1 MGSRGKVR
9 SGMAAAG
16 AVVLALA
23 LGACESRGG
32 SALLGG
38 VGGAAAGAGGYE
50 LHLNRQKQRVE
61 ADFEAGRIDRREY
74 EIRMDQ
80 ISRDSFIQ

>member
-1 MGSRGKVR
+1 MSKAFAV
-9 SGMAAAG
+9 SAFAALL
-16 AVVLALA
+16 V
-23 LGACESRGG
+23 LGACDSRGG

-50 LHLNRQKQRVE
+50 YHLNQEKQRVE
-61 ADFEAGRIDRREY
+61 KARSDGSMSADEARIRL
-74 EIRMDQ
+74 DQ

>member
-1 MGSRGKVR
+1 MKRICAMLVIGS
-9 SGMAAAG
+9 ALLAG
-16 AVVLALA
+16 
-23 LGACESRGG
+23 GCDSSGG

-50 LHLNRQKQRVE
+50 YHLNNQKARVE
-61 ADFEAGRIDRREY
+61 EDLKQGKIDKEEY

-80 ISRDSFIQ
+80 IRRDSFVQ

>member
-1 MGSRGKVR
+1 MTKTI
-9 SGMAAAG
+9 MAI
-16 AVVLALA
+16 AVLVATLPLQ
-23 LGACESRGG
+23 GCESRGG

-50 LHLNRQKQRVE
+50 YHLNRQKERVE
-61 ADFEAGRIDRREY
+61 ADRKSGKITQNEY

-80 ISRDSFIQ
+80 IRRDSLVR

>member
-1 MGSRGKVR
+1 MKATAGI
-9 SGMAAAG
+9 AAAMLLAAG
-16 AVVLALA
+16 LAVS
-23 LGACESRGG
+23 GCESRGG

-50 LHLNRQKQRVE
+50 FHLNRQKERVE
-61 ADFEAGRIDRREY
+61 EAYKSGEIDEEEY

-80 ISRDSFIQ
+80 IRRDSLVQ

>member
-1 MGSRGKVR
+1 MSKLYAV
-9 SGMAAAG
+9 G
-16 AVVLALA
+16 ALVALLA
-23 LGACESRGG
+23 LGACDSRGG

-50 LHLNRQKQRVE
+50 YHLNQEKQRVE
-61 ADFEAGRIDRREY
+61 KARTDGSMSADEARIRL
-74 EIRMDQ
+74 DQ

>member
-1 MGSRGKVR
+1 MNK
-9 SGMAAAG
+9 AALVG
-16 AVVLALA
+16 AMLAVS
-23 LGACESRGG
+23 LGLSACESSGG

-50 LHLNRQKQRVE
+50 YHLKRQKDRVE
-61 ADFEAGRIDRREY
+61 EDRRAGRISQSEY

-80 ISRDSFIQ
+80 IRRDSLLQ

>member
-1 MGSRGKVR
+1 MMR
-9 SGMAAAG
+9 SMTAAA
-16 AVVLALA
+16 AALAMALA

-50 LHLNRQKQRVE
+50 YHLNRQKQRVE
-61 ADFEAGRIDRREY
+61 DDFKAGRIDQSEY
-74 EIRMDQ
+74 NIRMDQ
-80 ISRDSFIQ
+80 IARDSFLQ

>member
-1 MGSRGKVR
+1 MFVSTKRP
-9 SGMAAAG
+9 AIL
-16 AVVLALA
+16 AVLLASSLA

-38 VGGAAAGAGGYE
+38 AAGATAGAGGYE
-50 LHLNRQKQRVE
+50 YHLSRQKEKVE
-61 ADFEAGRIDRREY
+61 EAYEEGRIDQREY

-80 ISRDSFIQ
+80 IRRDSLIQ